1 MPTIF
6 SVIRRSAYCIRFL
19 WRGFADASD
28 RLFPSGESHHSHS
41 TLAKAVGSDLKGK
54 VSLIIYVAGILLA
67 FVAPW
72 ISIALYVL
80 VPAMWIVPDKR
91 IEKMME
97 HDSEPHAPA

>member
-1 MPTIF
+1 MPAIGYF
-6 SVIRRSAYCIRFL
+6 LLARAIIRRQ
-19 WRGFADASD
+19 GKD
-28 RLFPSGESHHSHS
+28 S

-67 FVAPW
+67 FFVPW

-80 VPAMWIVPDKR
+80 VPVMWIIPDKR

-97 HDSEPHAPA
+97 HDSEPHAKA